1 MGSHQE
7 KTAEMVNKKMVD
19 KKTQQKE
26 NTAKVFY
33 KSGKPIYLRGRIF
46 EGIVVSDKMQKTVTV
61 EWPRIVYL
69 PKYERYEKKRSRVHA
84 HNPAEI
90 SAKVGDKVKIA
101 ECRQLAKTVSFV
113 VIEKRTSAGGAN

>member
-1 MGSHQE
+1 MVEE
-7 KTAEMVNKKMVD
+7 KI
-19 KKTQQKE
+19 QQKE
-26 NTAKVFY
+26 SSAGKTAKVFY
-33 KSGKPIYLRGRIF
+33 KSGKPIHIRGRVF
-46 EGIVVSDKMQKTVTV
+46 QGIVVSDKMQNTVTV

-84 HNPAEI
+84 HNPVEI

-113 VIEKRTSAGGAN
+113 VIEKRTVMGGAK